1 MFDPALA
8 FETKTD
14 LSLISQS
21 PEAIVLTESGA
32 DRDARLTILVPLA
45 VGGDDNVPTAVP
57 DDFETYLRSVDSVDI
72 RAIREFTRDDG
83 ALMMEADFTAHEPV
97 GHTKFPCSI
106 GPDCLWLMKTSA
118 GEDVY
123 AIESAPIRV
132 VATEVGGLPVRVVA
146 SASDRDTFDRL
157 AAEAH
162 HIAASFSTTN
172 DQPPEHSRDFLA
184 TLGSRAR
191 SIPTGIWVAR
201 LGDHIVELEIDTDA
215 EGVAVDHIGS
225 NTILFDIADLGVF
238 YIAQPL
244 GVADPDAPQR
254 VVGMT
259 IDDVTDPPG
268 SVVEY
273 EEWLEQMVVVTGR
286 SSSMVGGS
294 AATTWSTDIDDS
306 VDHYTCGPPMRPVS
320 GGRCVSL
327 FTTELGFWSSSDS
340 DGPGVDY
347 YLDDTGIHIGGSPT
361 DPDRL
366 NEFEQAVGPLLDSI
380 RIVG

>member
-1 MFDPALA
+1 
-8 FETKTD
+8 
-14 LSLISQS
+14 
-21 PEAIVLTESGA
+21 
-32 DRDARLTILVPLA
+32 
-45 VGGDDNVPTAVP
+45 
-57 DDFETYLRSVDSVDI
+57 
-72 RAIREFTRDDG
+72 
-83 ALMMEADFTAHEPV
+83 
-97 GHTKFPCSI
+97 
-106 GPDCLWLMKTSA
+106 MKTSA

-132 VATEVGGLPVRVVA
+132 VATEVGGVPVRVVA

-157 AAEAH
+157 ATEAH

-172 DQPPEHSRDFLA
+172 EQPPEHSRDFLA
-184 TLGSRAR
+184 SLGSRAR
-191 SIPTGIWVAR
+191 SIPPGIWVAR
-201 LGDHIVELEIDTDA
+201 LGDHIVELQIDTDA

-225 NTILFDIADLGVF
+225 NTILFDIAGIGVF

-244 GVADPDAPQR
+244 GVTDPDAPQR

-259 IDDVTDPPG
+259 VDDVTDPPR

-286 SSSMVGGS
+286 ASSTVGGS

-320 GGRCVSL
+320 GGRCVSM
-327 FTTELGFWSSSDS
+327 FTTELGFWSRSDS

-347 YLDDTGIHIGGSPT
+347 YLDDTGIHVGGSPT
-361 DPDRL
+361 DPDQL